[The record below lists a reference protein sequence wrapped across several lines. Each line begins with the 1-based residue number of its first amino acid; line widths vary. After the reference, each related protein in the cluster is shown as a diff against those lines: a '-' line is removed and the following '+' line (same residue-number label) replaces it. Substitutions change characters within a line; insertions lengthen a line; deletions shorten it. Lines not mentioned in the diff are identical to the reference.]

1 MTVRPALFRRATLR
15 DAFGLLYGNFGRSNK
30 QNRFLGLRDRLE
42 LQDCPIPH
50 VGRQVHQSIWSLS
63 HIADPLAQLEQQRF
77 TAAFQPPFVED
88 NP

>member
-1 MTVRPALFRRATLR
+1 VRPALFHRATLR
-15 DAFGLLYGNFGRSNK
+15 DAFGLLSGGLGRSNRP
-30 QNRFLGLRDRLE
+30 NRILGLRDRLE
-42 LQDCPIPH
+42 LQDCAVPH
-50 VGRQVHQSIWSLS
+50 IGRQVHQSIWSLS